1 MRELVDNCL
10 MVLRAAKR
18 CCEMG
23 LDDRCRQILK
33 FYLKTGDGPTKAEV
47 WALNAIFSN
56 INNGLRR
63 PNLNINVQ
71 EMTGAY
77 GSVPFE
83 RIQSIQAAEHRAR
96 GRGVAR
102 RLGGHDDLVSRGDIN
117 FGQHLL
123 QPGQG
128 LIIQLETLLHEA
140 SHRFANTRDYGN
152 RGYTNEAGTQYLQ
165 PGLTRQEA
173 ILNADS
179 VAWVAVH
186 LAKPY
191 IGWLQEVPTHHLPV
205 ADLLRD
211 SMAARRRAMGY

>member
-1 MRELVDNCL
+1 MRELVDKCL
-10 MVLRAAKR
+10 MVLNAAKR
-18 CCEMG
+18 VCQIG
-23 LDDRCRQILK
+23 FDDRCNQILK

-63 PNLNINVQ
+63 PDLDIKVCELN
-71 EMTGAY
+71 AY

-83 RIQSIQAAEHRAR
+83 RIQSIQAAQHRAM
-96 GRGVAR
+96 GRGVSR
-102 RLGGHDDLVSRGDIN
+102 RLGGHGDLVSRGHIN

-123 QPGQG
+123 EPGRG
-128 LIIQLETLLHEA
+128 LIIQLETLIHEA

-152 RGYTNEAGTQYLQ
+152 RGYTNEAGTRYLQ

-179 VAWVAVH
+179 VSWVAIH

-191 IGWLQEVPTHHLPV
+191 IGWLNEVPTHHLPV
-205 ADLLRD
+205 SELLVD
-211 SMAARRRAMGY
+211 ALSARRRAMGY